1 MAFIFPGIVPVLVA
15 AVAAMILGF
24 LWYSPVLFGKQWM
37 KLMGITQDS
46 KKKEGM
52 VKTMGISFLTEI
64 IMAIVLGSLLMTS
77 MVDSLTNALVFAFMI
92 WLGFIATT
100 MINTV
105 LFDKKPF
112 NLFLI
117 NSGYQLGSLLVMAI
131 VFSLV

>member
-1 MAFIFPGIVPVLVA
+1 MAFIFPGILPVIIA
-15 AVAAMILGF
+15 AVAAMVLGF

-46 KKKEGM
+46 MKKEGM
-52 VKTMGISFLTEI
+52 VKTMSISFLTEI

-77 MVDSLTNALVFAFMI
+77 MVDSLTNALVFAFMV

-100 MINTV
+100 MLNNV